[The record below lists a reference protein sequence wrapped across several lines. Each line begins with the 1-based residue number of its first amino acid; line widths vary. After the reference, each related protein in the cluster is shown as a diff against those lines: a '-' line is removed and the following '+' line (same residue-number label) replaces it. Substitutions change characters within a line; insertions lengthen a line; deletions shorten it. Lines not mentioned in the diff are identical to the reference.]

1 MTARL
6 VKAILSGSFEEWTLF
21 PMVRPI
27 LIKAGKI
34 GASIV
39 YSIVG

>member
-21 PMVRPI
+21 PM
-27 LIKAGKI
+27 IKAEKI
-34 GASIV
+34 GASLV